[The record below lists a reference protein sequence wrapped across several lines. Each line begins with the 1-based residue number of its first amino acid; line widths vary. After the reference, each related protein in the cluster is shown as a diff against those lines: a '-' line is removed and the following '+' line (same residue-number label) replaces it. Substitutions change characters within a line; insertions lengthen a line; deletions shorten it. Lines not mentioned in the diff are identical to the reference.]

1 MKYILVT
8 GGAGFIGANFVPYFI
23 ENNSDY
29 HLVNLDLLTY
39 AGNLENV
46 SEVENHARYTFVQA
60 DICDRNFVEELFQK
74 YQFHDVIHFAAES
87 HVDNSISGPEAFIKT
102 NVLGTFNLLDTARK
116 LWMSAPN
123 QYNIGFENSRFH
135 HVSTDEVYGT
145 LGETGLFE
153 ETTPYAPNSPYSASK
168 AGSDMIVRS
177 YFHTYGMNV
186 VTTNCSN
193 NYGPKQHNEKLIPT
207 IIRKAVTRENIPI
220 YGDGKNVRDWLY
232 VLDHCKGIELAFKKG
247 KAGETYNIGGRN
259 ERNNLYIV
267 DKVCSI
273 LDEMK
278 PKASGSYKE
287 QITFVKDRP
296 GHDLRYAID
305 ATKIETELGWKA
317 DENFETGI
325 VKTIEWYLKKF
336 SVNEL

>member
-1 MKYILVT
+1 MKNILVT

-23 ENNSDY
+23 ANNPDY
-29 HLVNLDLLTY
+29 HLVNLDALTY

-46 SEVENHARYTFVQA
+46 AEVANHERYTFVKG
-60 DICDRNFVEELFQK
+60 DIVDGEFIKNLFDQ

-123 QYNIGFENSRFH
+123 QYKAEFVNARFH

-186 VTTNCSN
+186 VTSNCSN

-207 IIRKAVTRENIPI
+207 IIRKALAGENIPI

-232 VLDHCKGIELAFKKG
+232 VLDHCKGIELAFKTG
-247 KAGETYNIGGRN
+247 KSGETYNIGGRN
-259 ERNNLYIV
+259 ERNNLQIV
-267 DKVCSI
+267 DTVCTI
-273 LDEMK
+273 LNDLK
-278 PKASGSYKE
+278 PKATGKYQD

-325 VKTIEWYLKKF
+325 KKTIEWYLKKF
-336 SVNEL
+336 